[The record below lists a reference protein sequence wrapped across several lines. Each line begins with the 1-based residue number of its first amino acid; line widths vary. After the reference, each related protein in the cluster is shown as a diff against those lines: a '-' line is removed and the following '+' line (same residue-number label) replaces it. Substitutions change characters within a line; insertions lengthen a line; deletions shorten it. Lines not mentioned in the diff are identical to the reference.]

1 MEQRTRLTNSF
12 QIGLTGTV
20 GVLVAVVLGLAIAQ
34 TATILTYVGIALF
47 IALGLDPL
55 VKILVRRKLNRPLAV
70 SIVVSVFLG
79 AIALL
84 FWAVIPAVVAET
96 INLIERIPQI
106 VADVVSND
114 LIARWDSQLGGAI
127 TSATDYGLGYVTD
140 AANWPSLVGG
150 VFQIGVGVLGGL
162 VGVIIVVILAIYFMA
177 SLEGMKAYTAKLV
190 AASKRDRFRALTDQ
204 VTDSVGRW
212 VIGQVS
218 VALLHAV
225 VLFIFLSIIRAPFA
239 PLLAAISFF
248 VAVIPLIGSVTSGV
262 ISTVVL
268 LFIDPSL
275 ALAVAIYYLVY
286 LQLEAYIISPR
297 VMKKAVAVPA
307 SLVVIAALM
316 GGTLLGILGAVVA
329 IPLAASVLL
338 IVREVWMPRQQL
350 R

>member
-1 MEQRTRLTNSF
+1 MEQRTKLTNSF

-20 GVLVAVVLGLAIAQ
+20 GVLVAVVLGLAVAQ

>member
-1 MEQRTRLTNSF
+1 MEQRTRLANSF
-12 QIGLTGTV
+12 QVGLTGTI
-20 GVLVAVVLGLAIAQ
+20 GVLLAIVLGMAIAQ

-55 VKILVRRKLNRPLAV
+55 VKLLVGRKVSRPLAV
-70 SIVVSVFLG
+70 SIVVSAFLG

-84 FWAVIPAVVAET
+84 FWAVIPAVLRES
-96 INLIERIPQI
+96 INLIERIPTI
-106 VADVVSND
+106 VNDVVSND
-114 LIARWDSQLGGAI
+114 LISRWDAQLGGAI
-127 TSATDYGLGYVTD
+127 TSASEYGLSYLTD
-140 AANWPSLVGG
+140 SENWPSLVGG
-150 VFQIGVGVLGGL
+150 VFQIGVGVLGGV
-162 VGVIIVVILAIYFMA
+162 VGVIIVVILSVYFMA

-225 VLFIFLSIIRAPFA
+225 VLFIYLSIIQAPFA
-239 PLLAAISFF
+239 PLLAVVSFF

-262 ISTVVL
+262 ISSVVL

-275 ALAVAIYYLVY
+275 ALAVAIYYLIY

-297 VMKKAVAVPA
+297 VMKKAVSVPA

-316 GGTLLGILGAVVA
+316 GGTLLGILGALVA

>member
-84 FWAVIPAVVAET
+84 FWAVIPAVAAET

>member
-1 MEQRTRLTNSF
+1 MEQRTKLTNSF
-12 QIGLTGTV
+12 QVGLTGTV
-20 GVLVAVVLGLAIAQ
+20 GVLVAIVLGLAIAQ

-55 VKILVRRKLNRPLAV
+55 VKVLVARKLNRPIAV
-70 SIVVSVFLG
+70 TIVVSVFLG
-79 AIALL
+79 TTALL
-84 FWAVIPAVVAET
+84 FWAVIPAVIAET
-96 INLIERIPQI
+96 INLIERIPAI
-106 VADVVSND
+106 VSDVVSND

-127 TSATDYGLGYVTD
+127 TSASEYGLGYITD
-140 AANWPSLVGG
+140 TANWPSLVGG
-150 VFQIGVGVLGGL
+150 VFQIGVGVLGGV
-162 VGVIIVVILAIYFMA
+162 VGVIIVVILSVYFMA

-190 AASKRDRFRALTDQ
+190 AASKRDRFKTLTDQ

-218 VALLHAV
+218 VALLHAI
-225 VLFIFLSIIRAPFA
+225 VLFIFLSIIQAPFA

-248 VAVIPLIGSVTSGV
+248 VAVIPLIGSVTSGA
-262 ISTVVL
+262 ISTAVL

-275 ALAVAIYYLVY
+275 ALAVAIYYLIY
-286 LQLEAYIISPR
+286 LQLEAYVISPR
-297 VMKKAVAVPA
+297 VMKKAVSVPA

>member
-1 MEQRTRLTNSF
+1 MEQRSKLTNPF
-12 QIGLTGTV
+12 QVGLTGTV
-20 GVLVAVVLGLAIAQ
+20 GVLVAIVLGLAIAQ

-47 IALGLDPL
+47 VALGLDPL
-55 VKILVRRKLNRPLAV
+55 VKVLVRRKLNRPLSV
-70 SIVVSVFLG
+70 TIVVSAFLG

-96 INLIERIPQI
+96 LNLIERIPAI
-106 VADVVSND
+106 VADLISND
-114 LIARWDSQLGGAI
+114 LIAQWDNQLGGAI
-127 TSATDYGLGYVTD
+127 TSASDYGLSYITD

-150 VFQIGVGVLGGL
+150 AFQIGVGVLGGL
-162 VGVIIVVILAIYFMA
+162 VGVIIVVILSVYFMA
-177 SLEGMKAYTAKLV
+177 SLEGMKTYTAKLV
-190 AASKRDRFRALTDQ
+190 SASKRDRFKALTDQ

-225 VLFIFLSIIRAPFA
+225 VLFVFLSIIRAPFA

-248 VAVIPLIGSVTSGV
+248 VAVIPLIGSTTSGV

-286 LQLEAYIISPR
+286 LQLEAYVISPR
-297 VMKKAVAVPA
+297 VMKKAVSVPA

>member
-1 MEQRTRLTNSF
+1 MEQRTKLTNSF

-20 GVLVAVVLGLAIAQ
+20 GVLVAIVLGLAIAQ

-55 VKILVRRKLNRPLAV
+55 VKILVRRKLNRALAV
-70 SIVVSVFLG
+70 TIVVSVFLG

-96 INLIERIPQI
+96 LNLIERIPEI
-106 VADVVSND
+106 VVDAVSND
-114 LIARWDSQLGGAI
+114 LISRWDAQLGGAI

-162 VGVIIVVILAIYFMA
+162 VGVIIVVILAIYFMV
-177 SLEGMKAYTAKLV
+177 SLEGMKVYTAKLV

-225 VLFIFLSIIRAPFA
+225 LLFIFLSIIRAPFA

-286 LQLEAYIISPR
+286 LQLEAYVISPR
-297 VMKKAVAVPA
+297 VMKRAVSVPA

>member
-1 MEQRTRLTNSF
+1 MEQRTKLTNSF

-127 TSATDYGLGYVTD
+127 TSATDYGLGYVAD